1 MKDGIY
7 LELFVTKNGI
17 KYPLKTFSLQYFI
30 KVLTN
35 SLMDG
40 IENVVNVP
48 LSNEKG
54 DN

>member
-17 KYPLKTFSLQYFI
+17 KYPLKTIFLKYFV

-40 IENVVNVP
+40 IESVVNIP
-48 LSNEKG
+48 LPDEG

>member
-40 IENVVNVP
+40 IESMVNVP
-48 LSNEKG
+48 LSNEEG

>member
-17 KYPLKTFSLQYFI
+17 KYPLKTISLKYFI

-40 IENVVNVP
+40 IENVINIP
-48 LSNEKG
+48 LPNEEG